1 MKYFYS
7 LFLVILNFFNCY
19 SQSKDLTGKWIMVKT
34 MFNNGKN
41 LDLSDAQYSTKQIFE
56 IKENAI
62 KISNFPFAAQFTKN
76 QIKTSFRTLNYLLKD
91 NYLIIQED
99 KDDKSSYYLKADDFV
114 KKFPEFSLKE
124 IERDGAAILVDNS
137 LTGYEFNNELSLDDF
152 IDKNIIVRNSKDFK
166 NLNFQIEFIL
176 TTNNQIK
183 NIKVLNS
190 IDELYDNQYIM
201 ALKRATRYF
210 NNLSGKDLLIFK
222 EVNQLKWENDLADK
236 EERKLYP
243 SSGIGLK
250 YFYTKKYDK
259 VIIELS
265 KIKALKIEQNQFK
278 TIIKESMIK
287 LGISYLA
294 TGKIN
299 EACQTFNEVGD
310 KTDFEIR
317 NYLLDFCEKK

>member
-1 MKYFYS
+1 MKYFYA
-7 LFLVILNFFNCY
+7 LFLVVLTFSNCY
-19 SQSKDLTGKWIMVKT
+19 SQSKDLTGKWVMVKT

-41 LDLSDAQYSTKQIFE
+41 LDLTDAQYSTKQIFE

-152 IDKNIIVRNSKDFK
+152 IDKNIIARNSKDFK

-190 IDELYDNQYIM
+190 IDALYDNQYIM
-201 ALKRATRYF
+201 ALKRATKYF

-236 EERKLYP
+236 EERKLYS

-259 VIIELS
+259 AITELS
-265 KIKALKIEQNQFK
+265 KIKTLKIEPNQFK
-278 TIIKESMIK
+278 TIIKETMIK